1 MVAVLRKDIKETL
14 LPIPD
19 FQSLMLPLLE
29 HVGDGAEC
37 TIAGSR
43 DILADRYNLSEEERS
58 QRLPSGAANTFYNR
72 LAWAKTYLE
81 RAGLLIKVKRGVFK
95 ISTTGIALLRN
106 PPERIDIN
114 YLQRFDAFNE
124 FRKKTSETNTDNI
137 EPSLPKENE
146 ATPEEA
152 LDLAYKDLRDDL
164 ATQLLAQIKSSHPSF
179 FEKLVVDLMLKM
191 GYGGPGDDAGTVTSY
206 GHDAGIDGLINEDT
220 LGLDVIYLQA
230 KRWDNTVGR
239 PEIQKF
245 VGALHGKRAKKG
257 VFLTTSSF
265 SAEAIEYA
273 SAIDSKVVLID
284 GLKLS
289 QLLIDFDVG
298 VSTVQAYTI
307 KRIDTDYFEAE

>member
-1 MVAVLRKDIKETL
+1 L
-14 LPIPD
+14 L
-19 FQSLMLPLLE
+19 L
-29 HVGDGAEC
+29 
-37 TIAGSR
+37 
-43 DILADRYNLSEEERS
+43 
-58 QRLPSGAANTFYNR
+58 
-72 LAWAKTYLE
+72 
-81 RAGLLIKVKRGVFK
+81 KVKRGVFK
-95 ISTTGIALLRN
+95 ISTSGIDLLRN

-124 FRKKTSETNTDNI
+124 FRKKTTEINTDTV
-137 EPSLPKENE
+137 EPSLPKENK

-152 LDLAYKDLRDDL
+152 LELAYKDLRDDL
-164 ATQLLAQIKSSHPSF
+164 ATQLLAQIKASHPSF

-206 GHDAGIDGLINEDT
+206 GHDGGIDGVINEDT

-265 SAEAIEYA
+265 SADAIEYA
-273 SAIDSKVVLID
+273 KAIDSKVVLID

-289 QLLIDFDVG
+289 QLLVDFDVG
-298 VSTVQAYTI
+298 VSTAQTYTI

>member
-1 MVAVLRKDIKETL
+1 M
-14 LPIPD
+14 PIPD
-19 FQSLMLPLLE
+19 FQSLMLTLLE
-29 HVGDGAEC
+29 HVADSAEY

-43 DILADRYNLSEEERS
+43 DILANRYNMTEEERN

-81 RAGLLIKVKRGVFK
+81 RAGLLIKIKRGVFK
-95 ISTTGIALLRN
+95 ISDTGTKLLRN

-124 FRKKTSETNTDNI
+124 FRTKSKDISTDNI
-137 EPSLPKENE
+137 ESSLSKENS

-152 LDLAYKDLRDDL
+152 LDLAYKVLRDDL
-164 ATQLLAQIKSSHPSF
+164 ATQLLAQIKASHPSF

-206 GHDAGIDGLINEDT
+206 GHDSGIDGIINEDT

-230 KRWDNTVGR
+230 KRWDSTVGR

-257 VFLTTSSF
+257 VFLTTSNF
-265 SAEAIEYA
+265 STDAVEYA
-273 SAIDSKVVLID
+273 RSIDSKVVLID
-284 GLKLS
+284 GSKLS
-289 QLLIDFDVG
+289 QLLIDYDVG
-298 VSTVQAYTI
+298 VSTAQTYTI
-307 KRIDTDYFEAE
+307 KRIDTDYFETE

>member
-1 MVAVLRKDIKETL
+1 M
-14 LPIPD
+14 PIPD
-19 FQSLMLPLLE
+19 FQSLMLPLLK
-29 HVGDGAEC
+29 HVGDGSEY

-43 DILADRYNLSEEERS
+43 DILADRYNLSEEERN

-95 ISTTGIALLRN
+95 ISPAGIALLRN
-106 PPERIDIN
+106 PPDRVDIA

-124 FRKKTSETNTDNI
+124 FRKKTTDIRSVNV
-137 EPSLPKENE
+137 EPLLPEE
-146 ATPEEA
+146 SGATPEEA
-152 LDLAYKDLRDDL
+152 LELAYKDLRDDL
-164 ATQLLAQIKSSHPSF
+164 ASQLLAQIKSAHPSF

-191 GYGGPGDDAGTVTSY
+191 GYGGPGDDPGTVTSY
-206 GHDAGIDGLINEDT
+206 GHDAGVDGVINEDT

-257 VFLTTSSF
+257 VFLTTSNF

-273 SAIDSKVVLID
+273 NTIDSKVVLID

-289 QLLIDFDVG
+289 QLLIDYDVG
-298 VSTVQAYTI
+298 VSTSQIYTI
-307 KRIDTDYFEAE
+307 KRIDTDYFEGE

>member
-1 MVAVLRKDIKETL
+1 

-29 HVGDGAEC
+29 HVADGAEY

-43 DILADRYNLSEEERS
+43 DILADRYNMTEEERS

-81 RAGLLIKVKRGVFK
+81 RAGLLIKIKRGVFK
-95 ISTTGIALLRN
+95 ISNTGIELLRN

-124 FRKKTSETNTDNI
+124 FRKKSTDTNTESNTLSF
-137 EPSLPKENE
+137 PQENE

-164 ATQLLAQIKSSHPSF
+164 ATQLLAQIKSLHPSF
-179 FEKLVVDLMLKM
+179 FEKLVVDLMLRM

-206 GHDAGIDGLINEDT
+206 GHDGGIDGVINEDT

-257 VFLTTSSF
+257 VFLTTSNF
-265 SAEAIEYA
+265 SADAIEYTR
-273 SAIDSKVVLID
+273 SIDSKVVLID

-289 QLLIDFDVG
+289 QLLIDYDVG
-298 VSTVQAYTI
+298 VSTAQTYII
-307 KRIDTDYFEAE
+307 KRIDTDYFETE

>member
-1 MVAVLRKDIKETL
+1 
-14 LPIPD
+14 
-19 FQSLMLPLLE
+19 MLPLLE
-29 HVGDGAEC
+29 HVADGAEY

-43 DILADRYNLSEEERS
+43 DVLADRYDMTDQERN

-81 RAGLLIKVKRGVFK
+81 RAGLLTRVKRGVFT
-95 ISTTGIALLRN
+95 ISNAGTELLRN
-106 PPERIDIN
+106 PPDRIDIN
-114 YLQRFDAFNE
+114 YLQRFDAFNQ
-124 FRKKTSETNTDNI
+124 FRKKTTDTDPDNSEQSH
-137 EPSLPKENE
+137 PSENE

-152 LDLAYKDLRDDL
+152 LDLAYKDLRDDV

-206 GHDAGIDGLINEDT
+206 RHDGGIDGVINEDT

-245 VGALHGKRAKKG
+245 VGLCTDKGPTRVFFLQRA
-257 VFLTTSSF
+257 TSLRMPSRMR
-265 SAEAIEYA
+265 
-273 SAIDSKVVLID
+273 
-284 GLKLS
+284 G
-289 QLLIDFDVG
+289 Q
-298 VSTVQAYTI
+298 STP
-307 KRIDTDYFEAE
+307 RWS

>member
-1 MVAVLRKDIKETL
+1 M
-14 LPIPD
+14 PIPA

-29 HVGDGAEC
+29 HVGDGAEY

-43 DILADRYNLSEEERS
+43 DILADLYNLSEEERS
-58 QRLPSGAANTFYNR
+58 RRLPSGAANTFYNR

-106 PPERIDIN
+106 SPEKIDIN
-114 YLQRFDAFNE
+114 YLQRFEAFNE
-124 FRKKTSETNTDNI
+124 FRKKTTELNTDNI

-152 LDLAYKDLRDDL
+152 LDLAYKELRDDL

-206 GHDAGIDGLINEDT
+206 GHDAGIDGVINEDT

-265 SAEAIEYA
+265 SADAIEYA
-273 SAIDSKVVLID
+273 RAIDSKVVLID

-298 VSTVQAYTI
+298 VSTAQTYTI